1 MKNKLDI
8 IMALYKKSSKVIEGP
23 ALAGFFADAKAQLPE
38 VANIVFQYESKQVLP
53 TKVLEMLKQHLS
65 EAYAKEFL
73 SEADKPLQESTP
85 SKAWTVKLYDK
96 NGAVCNYCERK
107 IKGGKFVWN
116 RGPIVKGVDSH
127 IAAERWANQ
136 KLSENADSEY
146 AEIMNIERGEVM
158 RISRTNGNAR
168 ALKPSKQPFAKSMK
182 PSTQKLWMKA
192 GNTKVNFS
200 NG

>member
-1 MKNKLDI
+1 MKNKLDV
-8 IMALYKKSSKVIEGP
+8 IMELYKKSAKVIEGP
-23 ALAGFFADAKAQLPE
+23 TLAGFFAEAKAQLPE

-65 EAYAKEFL
+65 EAYTKEFL
-73 SEADKPLQESTP
+73 NEGNKPLQETQP

-96 NGAVCNYCERK
+96 NGAVCNYAERV
-107 IKGGKFVWN
+107 IKNGKLVWN

-158 RISRTNGNAR
+158 RISRTNGNAK
-168 ALKPSKQPFAKSMK
+168 ALKPKKEPFAKNMK

-192 GNTKVNFS
+192 GNTKVSFS